1 MKLCVTT
8 GYKVL
13 LIIIIILHP
22 ITQADFLYKCHML
35 VFLTQLHSPYCWRVS
50 NFSGQTP
57 GICCAIQN
65 IIVEA
70 FRDTWCL
77 GGAWPP
83 AQDLSVCCLPSQS
96 LSTWSRDCCH
106 LAAGF
111 HSLWSETVIIFQLHW
126 K

>member
-65 IIVEA
+65 IIDGGLQGHMV
-70 FRDTWCL
+70 L
-77 GGAWPP
+77 GGSLASCTRSVSL
-83 AQDLSVCCLPSQS
+83 LSSLPIPFNLVQRL
-96 LSTWSRDCCH
+96 LSFGSWFS
-106 LAAGF
+106 
-111 HSLWSETVIIFQLHW
+111 
-126 K
+126 